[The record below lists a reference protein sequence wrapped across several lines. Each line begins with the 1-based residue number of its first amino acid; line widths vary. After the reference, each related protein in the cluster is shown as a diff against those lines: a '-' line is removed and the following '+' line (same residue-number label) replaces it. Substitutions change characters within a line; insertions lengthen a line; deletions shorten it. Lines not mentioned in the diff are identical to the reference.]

1 MHKPNKVTVVFKKIK
16 SIANDKEFKQN
27 FVEEIIGNFSSS
39 SFIAF
44 FSILGGGIAVFAH
57 PVVGT
62 IILIM
67 SIAYGSFLKV
77 FFGKYYRQK
86 YNNNRKVSPDG
97 ESKRTNLEKGI
108 LDVFKKWGTSSS
120 MKYIKTSSARY
131 GFIRLTSRH
140 SNRSRKVSPESLDK
154 IKESSK

>member
-1 MHKPNKVTVVFKKIK
+1 MYNPNKVTVVFKKIK
-16 SIANDKEFKQN
+16 SMASDKEFKQE
-27 FVEEIIGNFSSS
+27 FIEEIIGNFSST

-77 FFGKYYRQK
+77 FFGKYYRRN
-86 YNNNRKVSPDG
+86 YINNRKVGHNS
-97 ESKRTNLEKGI
+97 ESERTNLEKGI

-120 MKYIKTSSARY
+120 MKYIKTNSARY
-131 GFIRLTSRH
+131 GFVRLASRH
-140 SNRSRKVSPESLDK
+140 SKRSRKVSPESLDK
-154 IKESSK
+154 LKESS

>member
-1 MHKPNKVTVVFKKIK
+1 MNKLNKVTVVIKKIK

-27 FVEEIIGNFSSS
+27 FIEEIICNFSSS

-77 FFGKYYRQK
+77 CFGKYYRKK
-86 YNNNRKVSPDG
+86 YNNRKVSPDG

-154 IKESSK
+154 IKEDSK

>member
-77 FFGKYYRQK
+77 FFW
-86 YNNNRKVSPDG
+86 
-97 ESKRTNLEKGI
+97 EI
-108 LDVFKKWGTSSS
+108 LQ
-120 MKYIKTSSARY
+120 A
-131 GFIRLTSRH
+131 
-140 SNRSRKVSPESLDK
+140 K
-154 IKESSK
+154 I